1 MKVIITGAAGCIGKQ
16 LVETLLQQSYQVFA
30 TDIKPNPFPQ
40 HAGLIY
46 QQLDIT
52 SDEFLHWV
60 EQVRPQGVIHLASV
74 LQISKTLTR
83 ELAYKIDVQATE
95 NLTNLCAQIGVEK
108 FVITTSGAAYGYHPE
123 NINSL
128 ITEDRPTKGNMDYF
142 YSDHKAQVEQIMANA
157 VDTYPD
163 MKQVILRPGAI
174 IGPNFEGPVVNLFEQ
189 RIITG
194 LIGYPGPFNF
204 IWSLDVV
211 DYLVEAVTTDI
222 TGQFNV
228 AGDGALSMRQIAK
241 RLNKS
246 YLPLPPLLIQA
257 ALSILKPLGIIQYG
271 PEQVKFIKYRPVLDN
286 SKIKQQ
292 FNHQP
297 RYTSEQALDAY
308 LQLSSTD
315 VEQ

>member
-1 MKVIITGAAGCIGKQ
+1 MKILITGAAGCIGKQ
-16 LVETLLQQSYQVFA
+16 LINTLLQKSYQVFA
-30 TDIKPNPFPQ
+30 TDIKSNPFSN
-40 HAGLIY
+40 HINVTY
-46 QQLDIT
+46 KQLNIT
-52 SDEFLHWV
+52 NNEFLDWV
-60 EQVRPQGVIHLASV
+60 EEIKPQAVIHLASV

-83 ELAYKIDVQATE
+83 DIAYQIDVEATQ
-95 NLTNLCAQIGVEK
+95 NLINLCAKIGVGK

-123 NINSL
+123 NINNV
-128 ITEDRPTKGNMDYF
+128 ITEERTTKGNIDYF

-157 VDTYPD
+157 AKDFPE
-163 MKQVILRPGAI
+163 MKQVVLRPGAI
-174 IGPNFEGPVVNLFEQ
+174 IGPDFEGPVVNLFEQ
-189 RIITG
+189 SIITG

-211 DYLVEAVTTDI
+211 DYLVEAATSNI
-222 TGQFNV
+222 SGQFNI

-241 RLNKS
+241 KLNKP

-292 FNHQP
+292 FTHQP
-297 RYTSEQALDAY
+297 RYSSEQALDAY
-308 LQLSSTD
+308 LKLSSTH
-315 VEQ
+315 